1 MCVCVCVCVCVY
13 ACSSKCTA
21 YATLTLARI
30 LVYAW
35 FAHWLVPFRVN
46 AGNIRGNVREDAEQC
61 GQCVKCLTNIS
72 KFLKFVHDKIVE
84 LISRTIREL
93 CVNYAQ
99 TSRTSACQCVPM
111 RVHRPSDTLFT
122 TSSRLSYEYFA
133 HELRILPSQFAHTS
147 RTVFAYFLHSFRM
160 TGCMID
166 ACATAYLL
174 LWMVYLLKSNIAA
187 QGLNCIWSLHEY
199 QTNEHVIHFNNK

>member
-1 MCVCVCVCVCVY
+1 MRARTIFFLTLNFKNFGHVRAPYSPWLKVVLAQLSDTGLLRYFARRIHVY
-13 ACSSKCTA
+13 AS
-21 YATLTLARI
+21 LTLARI

-46 AGNIRGNVREDAEQC
+46 AENIRGNLREDAEQC
-61 GQCVKCLTNIS
+61 GQCVKCLTKFS
-72 KFLKFVHDKIVE
+72 KCLKFVHDQIFE

-133 HELRILPSQFAHTS
+133 HSLRILPSQFSHTSRTVSHTS
-147 RTVFAYFLHSFRM
+147 RTVFA
-160 TGCMID
+160 
-166 ACATAYLL
+166 
-174 LWMVYLLKSNIAA
+174 
-187 QGLNCIWSLHEY
+187 
-199 QTNEHVIHFNNK
+199 

>member
-1 MCVCVCVCVCVY
+1 MHY
-13 ACSSKCTA
+13 NKSN
-21 YATLTLARI
+21 ATLTLARI

-61 GQCVKCLTNIS
+61 GQCVKCLTKIS
-72 KFLKFVHDKIVE
+72 KCLKFVHDKIVE

-99 TSRTSACQCVPM
+99 TSRTSACQCMPM

-147 RTVFAYFLHSFRM
+147 RTVFAYFPHSFRM

-166 ACATAYLL
+166 ACAKSAYLL
-174 LWMVYLLKSNIAA
+174 L
-187 QGLNCIWSLHEY
+187 
-199 QTNEHVIHFNNK
+199 